1 MTNVEL
7 IKAVDRLRTTM
18 ISVATGGPRIQEV
31 QSDFQETYDLVVT
44 ELTSRQMPNPLPYRD
59 LWQWYGR
66 WSSGDLPTYASRR
79 AFVANLFDPLTT
91 QLRTG
96 FSPPVEATGW
106 ERVDRTVT
114 ALRQHLATAKT
125 EEQFQTV
132 GLLARETLI
141 SLAQAVF
148 LPDQHPTIDEVEA
161 GDTDAKRMLEAYI
174 QASLRGSSNEHL
186 RKHARAALDLAL
198 HLQHK
203 RTASF
208 RDAALCS
215 EATTSVV
222 NLITIIAGRRDP

>member
-1 MTNVEL
+1 
-7 IKAVDRLRTTM
+7 M
-18 ISVATGGPRIQEV
+18 ISVATGGPRIQQV
-31 QSDFQETYDLVVT
+31 QAECQENCDLVDV
-44 ELTSRQMPNPLPYRD
+44 ELTNRHIPNPLPYRD

-79 AFVANLFDPLTT
+79 AFVSALFDPLVT
-91 QLRTG
+91 QLRRG
-96 FSPPVEATGW
+96 FSTPVEATGW

-114 ALRQHLATAKT
+114 ALRQQLAVAET

-132 GLLARETLI
+132 GLLCRETLI
-141 SLAQAVF
+141 SLAQAAF
-148 LPDQHPTIDEVEA
+148 SPDEHPTLDGVKA
-161 GDTDAKRMLEAYI
+161 TDTDTKRMLEAYI
-174 QASLRGSSNEHL
+174 AASLGGSSNEHL

-222 NLITIIAGRRDP
+222 NLVAVMAGRRDP